1 MKKNHFIISGII
13 LIVVYFSCLP
23 SSNKIIANCNCL
35 DSITVYGNQHLV
47 QSNVLSPEL
56 QEQGK
61 KSITK
66 VQKWQYQQISENF
79 VILEGMSIRNNPYTS
94 DEVYV
99 LSGVTTVE
107 QKALVREFVKNY
119 ETGIRFILEGKK
131 VVYGGENDS
140 LAMLQTSALMA
151 DPQFALSTE
160 FQKLNDARSEQIA
173 KIAELVCVQNQ
184 KRVAIIIGCAHLE
197 WFEKRGYNVKYPP
210 TE

>member
-1 MKKNHFIISGII
+1 
-13 LIVVYFSCLP
+13 
-23 SSNKIIANCNCL
+23 
-35 DSITVYGNQHLV
+35 
-47 QSNVLSPEL
+47 
-56 QEQGK
+56 
-61 KSITK
+61 
-66 VQKWQYQQISENF
+66 
-79 VILEGMSIRNNPYTS
+79 MSIRNNPYTS